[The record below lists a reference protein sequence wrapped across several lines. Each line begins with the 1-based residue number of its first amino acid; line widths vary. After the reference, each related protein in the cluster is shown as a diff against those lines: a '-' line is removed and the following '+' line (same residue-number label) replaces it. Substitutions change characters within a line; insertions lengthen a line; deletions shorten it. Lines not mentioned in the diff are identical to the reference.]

1 MNKFIAIKEENIAS
15 HIYLIRGQKVMLDYD
30 LAMLYGVE
38 TRALKQAAKRNAKRF
53 PEDFMFVLTENEVN
67 NLVSQNVIPSK
78 SYLGGALPMVFTEQG
93 VAMLSG
99 ILNSE
104 RAIDVN
110 IAIMRTFVQIRRW
123 MSSHKELAKKVEE
136 LEKKYDEK
144 FRIIFE
150 AIKLLIKQ
158 ENESSSQIGFRTK
171 KQKG

>member
-1 MNKFIAIKEENIAS
+1 
-15 HIYLIRGQKVMLDYD
+15 MLDYD

-99 ILNSE
+99 ILNSD

-110 IAIMRTFVQIRRW
+110 IVIMRTFVQIRRW

-158 ENESSSQIGFRTK
+158 ENAPRSQIGFRTK

>member
-99 ILNSE
+99 ILNSN

-123 MSSHKELAKKVEE
+123 MS
-136 LEKKYDEK
+136 
-144 FRIIFE
+144 
-150 AIKLLIKQ
+150 
-158 ENESSSQIGFRTK
+158 
-171 KQKG
+171 

>member
-1 MNKFIAIKEENIAS
+1 
-15 HIYLIRGQKVMLDYD
+15 MLDYD

-38 TRALKQAAKRNAKRF
+38 TRALKQAVKRNAKRF

-110 IAIMRTFVQIRRW
+110 IVIMRTFVQIRRC
-123 MSSHKELAKKVEE
+123 MSSHKMLARKIEALEE
-136 LEKKYDEK
+136 KYDEK
-144 FRIIFE
+144 FKIVFE
-150 AIKLLIKQ
+150 AIKQLIKQ
-158 ENESSSQIGFRTK
+158 EKEPRGKIGFRTK
-171 KQKG
+171 K

>member
-1 MNKFIAIKEENIAS
+1 
-15 HIYLIRGQKVMLDYD
+15 
-30 LAMLYGVE
+30 
-38 TRALKQAAKRNAKRF
+38 
-53 PEDFMFVLTENEVN
+53 
-67 NLVSQNVIPSK
+67 
-78 SYLGGALPMVFTEQG
+78 MVFTEQG

-99 ILNSE
+99 ILNSD

-110 IAIMRTFVQIRRW
+110 IVIMRTFVQIRRW

-158 ENESSSQIGFRTK
+158 ENAPRSQIGFRTK